1 MMGSVFTRFEN
12 QVVFRIARG
21 FWHIFVWVSW
31 AAIVLGVLAWL
42 WSITPT
48 GKREVSREAYPPE
61 IEVTARDLVFKEP
74 EPAPLPSVPSRPSVP
89 AVPWD
94 GEEENDVDEG
104 MSSLPDPLIARYGA
118 YVDSLA
124 HQHPGLLW
132 ERQGQYRITDQ
143 FKYNYYTKKGDQ
155 QMADR
160 YRMFVP
166 TGEGL
171 RDRFERFFAQ
181 VAPKDYRL
189 RIDLLRALFNELNAF
204 GAGDEGTLAVL
215 QVVLRDMAHSA
226 PTLVERWRRS
236 FRFAVAFATDRRT
249 KAFRHAVGLVGGMD
263 DEKDRTNA
271 AFMDSAIVSIHAFR
285 TEQRWDAWRVMQQQR
300 ESRFMQEPTRLLALA
315 RAYLPLLNSVPND
328 HQAEGLSQ
336 FITLYLDRN
345 HEREQIIAQING
357 RYQQALG
364 EAQMEHQR
372 KEANKRDLGEKAWMG
387 VVGGVVVIALVALLL
402 AVLSMQRAI
411 TRLQTVIEY
420 VARQEPTGTDDH

>member
-1 MMGSVFTRFEN
+1 MGSLFTRFEN

-21 FWHIFVWVSW
+21 FWHIFVWVAW

-61 IEVTARDLVFKEP
+61 IEVTAADLVFKEP
-74 EPAPLPSVPSRPSVP
+74 EQTTPATGPVIPSVPPVRS
-89 AVPWD
+89 D
-94 GEEENDVDEG
+94 GDEG
-104 MSSLPDPLIARYGA
+104 YDADDYTSSLPDPLIARYTA

-143 FKYNYYTKKGDQ
+143 FKYTYHTRKGEDHL
-155 QMADR
+155 AER
-160 YRMFVP
+160 YRIFVP

-181 VAPKDYRL
+181 VAPRDYRL

-236 FRFAVAFATDRRT
+236 FRFAVTFATDRRT

-263 DEKDRTNA
+263 DEKDKANA
-271 AFMDSAIVSIHAFR
+271 AFMDSALVSIPAFR

-300 ESRFMQEPTRLLALA
+300 EARFMQEPDRLLALA

-345 HEREQIIAQING
+345 REREQRIAEING

-364 EAQMEHQR
+364 DAQMEHQR

-411 TRLQTVIEY
+411 TRLQTVIET
-420 VARQEPTGTDDH
+420 VARQGPAEPDDH